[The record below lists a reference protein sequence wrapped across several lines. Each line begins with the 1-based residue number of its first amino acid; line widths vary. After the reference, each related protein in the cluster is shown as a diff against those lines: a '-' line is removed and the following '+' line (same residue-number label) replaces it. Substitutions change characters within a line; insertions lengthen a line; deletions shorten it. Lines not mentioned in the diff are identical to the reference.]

1 MGTGDRTGWLAST
14 WPGGAGD
21 RQAVATA
28 ARRAAT
34 SLERSPVPSRIE
46 RALITGASAG
56 LGADFARQLA
66 DRGVRLVLVA
76 RRRDRLDELAR
87 TLRVE
92 VEVLPADLTTS
103 AGVAAVAGRLARN
116 RDPVD
121 LLVNNAG
128 FGGYG
133 EFAELP
139 VDRQRAMVDLNV
151 GALAELTHAALRQLL
166 PRGAGG
172 VINVGSTAAYQPDP
186 HGAVYGASKAFVRS
200 FTEAVHE
207 EVRRRGV
214 HVMLLSPGFT
224 PTEFQQVA
232 DVSGDAIPAAVQTS
246 SDEVVATALRDF
258 ARGRSVCVPGTAN
271 KLNVAA
277 VQCTPS
283 VISRKVSA
291 LVHQRFRG

>member
-1 MGTGDRTGWLAST
+1 
-14 WPGGAGD
+14 
-21 RQAVATA
+21 
-28 ARRAAT
+28 
-34 SLERSPVPSRIE
+34 VPSRIE

-56 LGADFARQLA
+56 LGAGFARQLA

-76 RRRDRLDELAR
+76 RRRDRLDQLAR

-92 VEVLPADLTTS
+92 VEVLPADLTTP
-103 AGVAAVAGRLARN
+103 AGLAAVAGRLARTT
-116 RDPVD
+116 DPVD

-128 FGGYG
+128 FGTYG
-133 EFAELP
+133 VFADLP

-151 GALAELTHAALRQLL
+151 GALVELTHAALGQLV
-166 PRGAGG
+166 PREAGG
-172 VINVGSTAAYQPDP
+172 VINVGSTAAYQPGP

-232 DVSGDAIPAAVQTS
+232 DVPAAAVPTALQTS
-246 SDEVVATALRDF
+246 TEEVVAAALRDF
-258 ARGRSVCVPGTAN
+258 ARGRPVCVPGTVH

-277 VQCTPS
+277 AQCTPS
-283 VISRKVSA
+283 AISRKVSA
-291 LVHQRFRG
+291 LVHQRFHR